1 MEFVHRAQELRE
13 ETVAHRRWFHQ
24 NAEVGLEMPMARDYL
39 MKHLKAY
46 GLTPK
51 RCGQGVIADLGSGG
65 KRLLLRAD
73 MDALPV
79 AEESGLEF
87 ACTNGYAH
95 ACGHDCHAAMLLT
108 AAKLL
113 KERERDLR
121 GTVRLMFQPAE
132 ETLEGCRDMIAHGV
146 LEPRPDA
153 AMALHVTA
161 GITEPGRIFYPSGG
175 EAMLFSVENFT
186 IRITGKGSHGAY
198 PHLAVDPI
206 HIGVQIYVALQALI
220 AREADPE
227 GKCILTVGRFRA
239 GETGNVI
246 PPVAELQGAVRS
258 ADPKAA
264 AWLSRRV
271 REIARSVAGTFG
283 GTVQITSGSRIPPL
297 ICDPVLTEAMVDY
310 LQELPVQV
318 LPGAAGHASEDF
330 ACIAEQVPAVYL
342 FLSAGFADRR
352 GAASAHDPRVQFN
365 EDALP
370 WGAAALAHC
379 ACRWLQ
385 KQEVTR

>member
-1 MEFVHRAQELRE
+1 MEFVQRAQDLRE

-24 NAEVGLEMPMARDYL
+24 NAEVGLDMPLAQAYL
-39 MKHLKAY
+39 MEKLKEF

-51 RCGQGVIADLGSGG
+51 RCGHGVIADLGREG

-79 AEESGLEF
+79 MEESGLEF
-87 ACTNGYAH
+87 ANTTGRAH

-108 AAKLL
+108 AAKML
-113 KERERDLR
+113 KEREQELQ
-121 GTVRLMFQPAE
+121 GSVRLMFQPAE

-146 LEPRPDA
+146 LEPRPDG

-161 GITEPGRIFYPSGG
+161 GNTEPGCIFYAAGG

-186 IRITGKGSHGAY
+186 IRIAGKGAHGAY
-198 PHLAVDPI
+198 PNLSVDPI
-206 HIGVQIYVALQALI
+206 NIGAHMYMALQALI

-227 GKCILTVGRFRA
+227 RKCILTIGRFAA
-239 GETGNVI
+239 GKTGNVI
-246 PPVAELQGAVRS
+246 PQTAVLQGAARS

-264 AWLSRRV
+264 AWLGRRV
-271 REIARSVAGTFG
+271 AEIAHKVAGTFG
-283 GTVQITSGSRIPPL
+283 GTAQITSGSRIPPL
-297 ICDPVLTEAMVDY
+297 ICDSALTEAMAGY
-310 LQELPVQV
+310 LRELPLQV

-330 ACIAEQVPAVYL
+330 ACIAEQVPATYL
-342 FLSAGFADRR
+342 FLSAGYDDHR
-352 GAASAHDPRVQFN
+352 GAAAAHDPRVQFN

-370 WGAAALAHC
+370 LGAAALAHC
-379 ACRWLQ
+379 AYRWLQ
-385 KQEVTR
+385 EQEVNG